1 MSDESTWVEDE
12 GPAFGFNITPPQQS
26 SYPGAA
32 QGTNAAYRSAMRAW
46 KQGCKS
52 AGGFV
57 TGSGDNIQCLG
68 GQEAFDHIQ
77 GIGENSPAY
86 DRAQEWL
93 AANPEYNPE
102 TQYEDGQTVAWNDL
116 TDEQKNAKAVAD
128 FERTGNAGNWYN
140 NLSDEEIAAAY
151 EYLIT
156 DGSPATYGVQEGTDY
171 VFQKQWVANKDFNV
185 AYCEENGCRD
195 AAMQRFYDKWKAS
208 GSPDSKDGMWSDEQ
222 FDEWLAE
229 QPVEPVDPGPAPPQT
244 LDEVLSEL
252 AEEQQVD
259 RDVVDGVV
267 DMIETIKGSIPTDL
281 ESASD
286 LIRSVLSSTVLGS
299 ALEECES
306 WTGNT
311 TTDGGRGVPSWTKCV
326 KAGIFDIPGLDLPLP
341 PGMIDISISVY
352 DIIQKGEDIGESFED
367 FLEDPSGWLEN
378 VIDKAV
384 QKVQDVWGDLQS
396 GIDPKTIGG
405 LSGILNDWIGNILGG
420 YILSQVK
427 DATSAIDPFL
437 FAGDCL
443 DPTFKEANE
452 DFCEDA
458 LNEGAL
464 VNCGTFGKT
473 GGLVASEA
481 ECGACENPDFTP
493 TGPNGTCVEP
503 WTDGGA
509 TEEEC
514 TEQNRVYRPST
525 GTGRDSS
532 CGGCLEGYEGPECE
546 EIGVEGPCPGNQIRN
561 EETRECEDPGPDFE
575 EGGPCTTEVGDAGT
589 YDSEGGCVPDWVNTG
604 PSVQDCEALGKTHV
618 SGDPSVQKPSECG
631 GCKNSTWNP
640 IGAEGE
646 CVAPEDPV
654 DPVDPLECA
663 EDNLTPQNAEA
674 CGKQLCNGVYID
686 KNLPCV
692 PVIPPEGCE
701 NGEADFGEGCEQPCP
716 DNANIGI
723 SDALC
728 GETTVTTC
736 LDDTATNFNEEG
748 PCVYGPVVETC
759 ENGAIDPPLCSE
771 CADGGLP
778 DADLGCGGTVDDL
791 CDDPVYAA
799 ENPTECTSGPECVD
813 CTCAEYAAA
822 NPEECIGTTPPP
834 EGGGGGG
841 GGGGQGKIEP
851 IEIGISG
858 DPELLARQ
866 QFPITDYLSGLF
878 TGRR

>member
-1 MSDESTWVEDE
+1 MDYSYVTDTKQSEFQNWLNNFDNMLSQWYSDPANEQDDIDRIYRQQEIEEWVSLLEAYGRGEVEYNTLINWKPDYLRDID
-12 GPAFGFNITPPQQS
+12 GFNDYLDDVRFKATWERN
-26 SYPGAA
+26 
-32 QGTNAAYRSAMRAW
+32 TNY
-46 KQGCKS
+46 
-52 AGGFV
+52 
-57 TGSGDNIQCLG
+57 NIG
-68 GQEAFDHIQ
+68 
-77 GIGENSPAY
+77 
-86 DRAQEWL
+86 
-93 AANPEYNPE
+93 
-102 TQYEDGQTVAWNDL
+102 
-116 TDEQKNAKAVAD
+116 
-128 FERTGNAGNWYN
+128 
-140 NLSDEEIAAAY
+140 
-151 EYLIT
+151 
-156 DGSPATYGVQEGTDY
+156 
-171 VFQKQWVANKDFNV
+171 
-185 AYCEENGCRD
+185 YCEENGCRD

-208 GSPDSKDGMWSDEQ
+208 GEPTTKDGMWSDEQ
-222 FDEWLAE
+222 FDEWLEE
-229 QPVEPVDPGPAPPQT
+229 QDNGGGVDPVDPVDPGPAPPQT
-244 LDEVLSEL
+244 LDEALDEL

-267 DMIETIKGSIPTDL
+267 DMIETIKGSVPTNVED
-281 ESASD
+281 ASD
-286 LIRSVLSSTVLGS
+286 LIRGVLSSTVLGS

-311 TTDGGRGVPSWTKCV
+311 TTEGGRGVPSWTKCV
-326 KAGIFDIPGLDLPLP
+326 TAGIFDIPGLDLPLP
-341 PGMIDISISVY
+341 PGMIDISVSVY

-384 QKVQDVWGDLQS
+384 EKVQEVWGDLQG

-464 VNCGTFGKT
+464 VDCSTFGKT

-481 ECGACENPDFTP
+481 ECGACEDPNFTP

-503 WTDGGA
+503 WTDQGETEDQCAAQGRLHVPGDASTETASACGDCLPTHTEEGGTCTEWADGGA

-546 EIGVEGPCPGNQIRN
+546 EIGVEEPCPGNQIRN
-561 EETRECEDPGPDFE
+561 EETRECEDPGPDFVV
-575 EGGPCTTEVGDAGT
+575 GDPCTTEVGDAGT

-618 SGDPSVQKPSECG
+618 SGDPSAQKPSECG

-654 DPVDPLECA
+654 DPVDPNECD

-674 CGKQLCNGVYID
+674 CGKQLCDGVYID
-686 KNLPCV
+686 IGLPCV
-692 PVIPPEGCE
+692 PVIPPEGCGE
-701 NGEADFGEGCEQPCP
+701 GEADFGRGCEQPCP
-716 DNANIGI
+716 DDANIGI
-723 SDALC
+723 SDAAC
-728 GETTVTTC
+728 VDTTVTTC
-736 LDDTATNFNEEG
+736 LDDAATNFNEEG

-778 DADLGCGGTVDDL
+778 DAELGCGGTVDNP

-799 ENPTECTSGPECVD
+799 ENPTECASGDDCVD
-813 CTCAEYAAA
+813 CDCPEYAAA
-822 NPEECIGTTPPP
+822 NPEECIGTPPP
-834 EGGGGGG
+834 EGGGGGPGG